1 MLAYHEHA
9 EEGETATP
17 ASLKLATK
25 KMKRHRDVKD
35 ISFRWI
41 TDMMKGIV
49 SEMKQM
55 EKDDGPVRELFDANE
70 TNLSI

>member
-1 MLAYHEHA
+1 
-9 EEGETATP
+9 
-17 ASLKLATK
+17 
-25 KMKRHRDVKD
+25 
-35 ISFRWI
+35 
-41 TDMMKGIV
+41 MMKGIV